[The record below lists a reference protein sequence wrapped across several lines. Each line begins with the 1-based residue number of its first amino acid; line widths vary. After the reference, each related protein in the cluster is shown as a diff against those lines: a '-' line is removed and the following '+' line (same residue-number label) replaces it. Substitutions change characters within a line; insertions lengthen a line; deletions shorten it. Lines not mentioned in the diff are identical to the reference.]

1 MKKSLLVAVIGFGLS
16 FNVAASLKDEL
27 KNQRLCKVTVCNKI
41 ERFSMNPFSHMKDA
55 MGETCSVAILPAE
68 ESEVGHV
75 LSSDSRWYQGSS
87 INPTKKSVTRVAEVH
102 YCDSE

>member
-1 MKKSLLVAVIGFGLS
+1 MKKAILVAIIGCGLS
-16 FNVAASLKDEL
+16 FGSMAALKDEL

-41 ERFSMNPFSHMKDA
+41 ERFSLNPFSHLRDS

-102 YCDSE
+102 YCDNE

>member
-1 MKKSLLVAVIGFGLS
+1 MKKALLVAVIGLGVSFGS
-16 FNVAASLKDEL
+16 AASLKDEL

-41 ERFSMNPFSHMKDA
+41 ERFSLNPFSHMKDA

-68 ESEVGHV
+68 EAEVGHV

-102 YCDSE
+102 YCDEE